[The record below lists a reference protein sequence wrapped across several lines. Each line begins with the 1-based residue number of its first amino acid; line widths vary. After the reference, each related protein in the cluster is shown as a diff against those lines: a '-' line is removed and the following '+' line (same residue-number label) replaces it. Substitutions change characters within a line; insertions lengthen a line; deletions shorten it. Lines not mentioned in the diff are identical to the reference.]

1 MEMGVG
7 RVNEKPE
14 NRKTITIKINGKDRP
29 FQNKDN
35 EDTVERSEPSVF
47 YKDQKSEG
55 KKQDIFREESAAGQ
69 EAEFEESFDWILPAP
84 EEIPAKN
91 KEKSMFSFQSSVN
104 KKDKQPLTKF
114 KKEKEGKK
122 KRLPKEVIAS
132 IFFAVFFA
140 VILGTSFGFI
150 LLNMVNN
157 DQSSTTNGKITA
169 SANDSSN
176 TTKGGQAVSITK
188 SAAKPDITTYV
199 LQKGVFSNEE
209 RAKSE
214 QQKLT
219 DAGKKSQ
226 ILPIDKQ
233 QYLLVGV
240 VSNLEDAKAWQ
251 KQVKDTY
258 AKEMVFSG
266 NEVKNVSKEEKE
278 VIEGSSAIYSAILEM
293 VTSVQFNHSIATEDK
308 NKLEKALSLVEEKKT
323 AKLANEKVKKMAAYL
338 SEGGELTIKLK
349 EKSSENE
356 IAEIHQKLLDYL
368 AVYVSL

>member
-1 MEMGVG
+1 M
-7 RVNEKPE
+7 NEKPE
-14 NRKTITIKINGKDRP
+14 NRKTITIKINGNDRP

-35 EDTVERSEPSVF
+35 DDMVERSEPSVF
-47 YKDQKSEG
+47 YKDQNSEG
-55 KKQDIFREESAAGQ
+55 KEQDIFKEESAAGQ
-69 EAEFEESFDWILPAP
+69 EAEFEESFDWILPAS

-91 KEKSMFSFQSSVN
+91 KEKSIFSFQSSVN
-104 KKDKQPLTKF
+104 KKDKQPFKKG

-150 LLNMVNN
+150 LLNMVSN
-157 DQSSTTNGKITA
+157 DQSNTTNGKIA
-169 SANDSSN
+169 ALANDSSD
-176 TTKGGQAVSITK
+176 KPKSGQAVSTTE
-188 SAAKPDITTYV
+188 SATKPDITTYV
-199 LQKGVFSNEE
+199 LQKGVFSNVE

-233 QYLLVGV
+233 QFLLVGV
-240 VSNLEDAKAWQ
+240 VSNLENAKAWQ

-278 VIEGSSAIYSAILEM
+278 IIEGSSAIYSAILQM
-293 VTSVQFNHSIATEDK
+293 VTSVQFDQSIATKDK
-308 NKLEKALSLVEEKKT
+308 NKLEKALSLVDEKK
-323 AKLANEKVKKMAAYL
+323 N
-338 SEGGELTIKLK
+338 S
-349 EKSSENE
+349 
-356 IAEIHQKLLDYL
+356 Q
-368 AVYVSL
+368 VY